1 MKKALMI
8 VTAVVLLAVL
18 AVVVTVVFMGR
29 DTGKDIVNS
38 PAPISLQLR
47 DQLDDDFSGYFQDT
61 YVPNWYSTD
70 NIYGYCRIYG
80 YENGYILFFFS
91 GGMRPAVE
99 VTADIGGVEFYNSMP
114 FSFYAYKDG
123 EFIKIEEA
131 FEQGLIS
138 RETLIKAQEYHKR
151 CLEEIE
157 RNRL

>member
-1 MKKALMI
+1 MKKALII

-47 DQLDDDFSGYFQDT
+47 DQLDADFSGCFQDT
-61 YVPNWYSTD
+61 YAPNWYSED
-70 NIYGYCRIYG
+70 NIYGYCKIYG
-80 YENGYILFFFS
+80 SENGYYLFFFT

-99 VTADIGGVEFYNSMP
+99 VTVNIGGVEFYNPMP
-114 FSFYAYKDG
+114 FNFYAYKDG
-123 EFIKIEEA
+123 NFIEIEDA

-138 RETLIKAQEYHKR
+138 SETLIKAQEYHKQ
-151 CLEEIE
+151 CLEEFE
-157 RNRL
+157 RN